1 MSEPIYQKMYTT
13 LFNAITDALAQLEAQ
28 DLPAAQETLRQAQQT
43 AEDLYLEAPCHPRQG
58 LTRDFSVL

>member
-13 LFNAITDALAQLEAQ
+13 LFNAITDAR

-43 AEDLYLEAPCHPRQG
+43 TEDLYLEAP
-58 LTRDFSVL
+58 